1 MDSWLHA
8 EIRKR
13 REDALE
19 NARCRRL
26 SRLSARGRSTRVRT
40 RIAAGAQAMSDALA
54 ALARSLRDG
63 ETA

>member
-1 MDSWLHA
+1 MDSWLKA
-8 EIRKR
+8 EIRQR

-19 NARCRRL
+19 NARRGRL
-26 SRLSARGRSTRVRT
+26 ARLAARGRSTRVRT

-63 ETA
+63 ETV

>member
-1 MDSWLHA
+1 MDSWLYA

-19 NARCRRL
+19 NAPRGRL
-26 SRLSARGRSTRVRT
+26 AGLAARGRSTRVRT